1 MNRCFVLDTVMRS
14 FSRLDAKV
22 RRPLSVSQN
31 VSKVEQT
38 LIRDNPFTAGNKE
51 IYFQHY
57 GRFNIDKIWRD
68 DILPCRLYLRHW

>member
-1 MNRCFVLDTVMRS
+1 MLDTVMRS

-22 RRPLSVSQN
+22 RRPFLVYLY
-31 VSKVEQT
+31 VSKFKI
-38 LIRDNPFTAGNKE
+38 LIRDIPFFSVGNKE

-68 DILPCRLYLRHW
+68 DILPCRLYLRHWC